1 MKIVAI
7 ILAVILV
14 VLSFGLAVH
23 YNQNALTVRRDLD
36 RERYSRIVAEE
47 NLDKAS
53 VRMKSLETEIAKL
66 QQKYQSTEKFLA
78 ETKELSVDLERQ
90 LRQLTQT
97 RTSLETK
104 VTELERALS
113 IDSQAQPSDVTGG
126 GDAI

>member
-66 QQKYQSTEKFLA
+66 QKKSQSTEKSLG
-78 ETKELSVDLERQ
+78 EIKESSADLERQ
-90 LRQLTQT
+90 LDQLIQT

-113 IDSQAQPSDVTGG
+113 VDSQIQPIGSTGG